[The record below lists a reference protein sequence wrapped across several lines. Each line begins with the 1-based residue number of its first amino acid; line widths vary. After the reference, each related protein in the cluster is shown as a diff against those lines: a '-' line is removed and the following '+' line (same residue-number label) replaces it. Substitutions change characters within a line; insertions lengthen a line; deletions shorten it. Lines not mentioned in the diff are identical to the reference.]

1 MKNINELKDIN
12 ELKQMV
18 LGSKGKFFV
27 VEFIKKDK
35 SLRRMR
41 ARLGVKKGLT
51 GTGRSLEKDNLITVY
66 DIEAHQYRIVNLET
80 LKSFRCGNVVWKEN
94 N

>member
-1 MKNINELKDIN
+1 MNNMN

-51 GTGRSLEKDNLITVY
+51 GVGRSWEKDNLITVY
-66 DIEAHQYRIVNLET
+66 DMEAHQYRHVNLNT
-80 LKSFRCGNVVWKEN
+80 LKSFKCGSVIWKEN

>member
-1 MKNINELKDIN
+1 MNNMN

-51 GTGRSLEKDNLITVY
+51 GTGRSWEKDNLITVY
-66 DIEAHQYRIVNLET
+66 DMEAHQYRNVNLDT
-80 LKSFRCGNVVWKEN
+80 LKSFKCGNVVWKEN
-94 N
+94 I

>member
-1 MKNINELKDIN
+1 MNNMN

-18 LGSKGKFFV
+18 LASAGKFFV

-51 GTGRSLEKDNLITVY
+51 GTGRRWEKDNLITVY
-66 DIEAHQYRIVNLET
+66 DIEAHQYRHVNLST
-80 LKSFRCGNVVWKEN
+80 MKSFKCGNVVWKDN
-94 N
+94 L

>member
-1 MKNINELKDIN
+1 MNNIN

-27 VEFIKKDK
+27 VEFVKKDK
-35 SLRRMR
+35 SLRRMK

-51 GTGRSLEKDNLITVY
+51 GTGRTWEKDNLITVY
-66 DIEAHQYRIVNLET
+66 DMEAHNYRNVNLET
-80 LKSFRCGNVVWKEN
+80 LKSFRCGNVVWN
-94 N
+94 GR

>member
-1 MKNINELKDIN
+1 MNNMN

-27 VEFIKKDK
+27 VEFVKKDK

-51 GTGRSLEKDNLITVY
+51 GTGRTWDKDNLITVY
-66 DIEAHQYRIVNLET
+66 DMEAHGYRNLNLET
-80 LKSFRCGNVVWKEN
+80 MRIFKCGNVVWKEN